1 MNFAKL
7 PPAPGGALAERRTAD
22 RLLACNDVTMSYG
35 LALTEQ
41 QALALAQTRTDALR
55 ETRRIE
61 RGDGI
66 VGALI
71 ETFCTSPY
79 ILPEN
84 YEETLHELIGLF
96 YTLKNDTHDRVSDGD
111 LLAFLKTAFDG
122 SCRGSLAEALRRLDD
137 AMRLPPLSLEYASL
151 CLPKL
156 AFAVRNA
163 AALGTLDKVFLIP
176 VCE

>member
-61 RGDGI
+61 WGDGI
-66 VGALI
+66 VTWGAG
-71 ETFCTSPY
+71 T
-79 ILPEN
+79 
-84 YEETLHELIGLF
+84 
-96 YTLKNDTHDRVSDGD
+96 DTDIIVAGIHALVS
-111 LLAFLKTAFDG
+111 AINNK
-122 SCRGSLAEALRRLDD
+122 
-137 AMRLPPLSLEYASL
+137 
-151 CLPKL
+151 
-156 AFAVRNA
+156 
-163 AALGTLDKVFLIP
+163 
-176 VCE
+176 

>member
-35 LALTEQ
+35 LALTEP

-61 RGDGI
+61 WGDGI

-96 YTLKNDTHDRVSDGD
+96 YTLKNDTQDRVSDGD

-122 SCRGSLAEALRRLDD
+122 SCRGSLDRLSGAVLRLSAHIRRGRALETFR
-137 AMRLPPLSLEYASL
+137 E
-151 CLPKL
+151 
-156 AFAVRNA
+156 
-163 AALGTLDKVFLIP
+163 
-176 VCE
+176 E

>member
-22 RLLACNDVTMSYG
+22 RVLACNEATMPYG

-61 RGDGI
+61 WGDGI

-84 YEETLHELIGLF
+84 YEETLHELIGLYSEKRHAGPRF
-96 YTLKNDTHDRVSDGD
+96 RQRSPRVS
-111 LLAFLKTAFDG
+111 
-122 SCRGSLAEALRRLDD
+122 ENRL
-137 AMRLPPLSLEYASL
+137 
-151 CLPKL
+151 
-156 AFAVRNA
+156 
-163 AALGTLDKVFLIP
+163 
-176 VCE
+176 

>member
-22 RLLACNDVTMSYG
+22 RILACNDVTMSYG
-35 LALTEQ
+35 LALTEP

-61 RGDGI
+61 WGDGI

-96 YTLKNDTHDRVSDGD
+96 YTLKNDTQDRVSDGD

-122 SCRGSLAEALRRLDD
+122 SCRGSLDRLSGAVLRLSAHIRRGRALETFR
-137 AMRLPPLSLEYASL
+137 E
-151 CLPKL
+151 
-156 AFAVRNA
+156 
-163 AALGTLDKVFLIP
+163 
-176 VCE
+176 E

>member
-22 RLLACNDVTMSYG
+22 RILACNDVAMSYG
-35 LALTEQ
+35 LALTEP
-41 QALALAQTRTDALR
+41 QALALAQTRTDTLR

-61 RGDGI
+61 WGDSI

-84 YEETLHELIGLF
+84 YEDTLHELIGLF
-96 YTLKNDTHDRVSDGD
+96 LYSEKRHAGPRFRRRSPRVS
-111 LLAFLKTAFDG
+111 
-122 SCRGSLAEALRRLDD
+122 ENRL
-137 AMRLPPLSLEYASL
+137 
-151 CLPKL
+151 
-156 AFAVRNA
+156 
-163 AALGTLDKVFLIP
+163 
-176 VCE
+176 

>member
-7 PPAPGGALAERRTAD
+7 PPAPGGTLAERRTAD

-35 LALTEQ
+35 LALTEP

-61 RGDGI
+61 WGDGI

-96 YTLKNDTHDRVSDGD
+96 YTLKNDTQDRVSDGD
-111 LLAFLKTAFDG
+111 LLAFLKTAFNG
-122 SCRGSLAEALRRLDD
+122 SCRGSLDRLSGAVLRLSAHIRRGR
-137 AMRLPPLSLEYASL
+137 AMETFRE
-151 CLPKL
+151 
-156 AFAVRNA
+156 
-163 AALGTLDKVFLIP
+163 
-176 VCE
+176 E

>member
-7 PPAPGGALAERRTAD
+7 PPAPGGALAERRTVD
-22 RLLACNDVTMSYG
+22 RILACNDVTMSYG
-35 LALTEQ
+35 LALTEP

-61 RGDGI
+61 WGDGI

-96 YTLKNDTHDRVSDGD
+96 YTLKNDTQDRVSDGD

-122 SCRGSLAEALRRLDD
+122 SCRGSLDRLSGAVLRLSAHIRRGRALETFR
-137 AMRLPPLSLEYASL
+137 E
-151 CLPKL
+151 
-156 AFAVRNA
+156 
-163 AALGTLDKVFLIP
+163 
-176 VCE
+176 E

>member
-22 RLLACNDVTMSYG
+22 RILACNDVTMSYG
-35 LALTEQ
+35 LALTEP

-61 RGDGI
+61 WGDGI

-71 ETFCTSPY
+71 ETLCTSPY

-84 YEETLHELIGLF
+84 YEETLYELIGLF
-96 YTLKNDTHDRVSDGD
+96 YTLKNDTQDRVSDGD

-122 SCRGSLAEALRRLDD
+122 SCRGSPDRLSGAALR
-137 AMRLPPLSLEYASL
+137 LSAHIRRGRALET
-151 CLPKL
+151 
-156 AFAVRNA
+156 FR
-163 AALGTLDKVFLIP
+163 
-176 VCE
+176 EE